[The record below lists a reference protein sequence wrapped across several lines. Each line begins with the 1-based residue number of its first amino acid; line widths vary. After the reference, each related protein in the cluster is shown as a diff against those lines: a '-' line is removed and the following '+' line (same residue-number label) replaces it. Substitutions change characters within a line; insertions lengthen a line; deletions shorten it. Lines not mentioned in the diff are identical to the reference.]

1 MPSPTRRPAGLEVRL
16 ASRPVGE
23 PRAEDFEFARTEV
36 REPEA
41 GEVLVRNTWMSV
53 DPFTRE
59 WMHADAYVPP
69 FVIGEP
75 LAGGAVGEVVAS
87 RAAGLPVGTIVSHFA
102 GWREY
107 AVLGADAVAAVDTAL
122 APVEAHL
129 GALGS
134 TGLTAY
140 ATLTRV
146 LPVRPGD
153 VVYVSAAAG
162 ATGSVAGQLARRLGA
177 ATVIGSTEG
186 AEKTRLLTEEFGFDV
201 GIDHTRGRLRE
212 DLARAAP
219 DGVDL
224 TVELVGGAHLEAAID
239 AARVGGR
246 IAVVGAISGYNATGP
261 LPGPTNIFAT
271 ATKELTLRGM
281 AVTSYFGLAEEWTK
295 LAAPLLADGT
305 LRTRHT
311 VLAGLRRAPEALI
324 ALLRGENIGKMLVR
338 LDH

>member
-1 MPSPTRRPAGLEVRL
+1 M
-16 ASRPVGE
+16 GE

-41 GEVLVRNTWMSV
+41 GQVLVRNTWMSV

-69 FVIGEP
+69 FVVGEP

-87 RAAGLPVGTIVSHFA
+87 RAEDLPVGTIVSHFA

-107 AVLGADAVAAVDTAL
+107 AVLGADAVAAVET
-122 APVEAHL
+122 HL

-311 VLAGLRRAPEALI
+311 ALSGLRRAPEALI